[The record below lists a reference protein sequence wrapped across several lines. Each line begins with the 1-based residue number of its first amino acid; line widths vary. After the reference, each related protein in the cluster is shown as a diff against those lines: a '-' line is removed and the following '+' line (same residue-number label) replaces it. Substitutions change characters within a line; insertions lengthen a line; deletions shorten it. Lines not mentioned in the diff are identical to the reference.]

1 MDSSPP
7 PPRDPTRIEPDDLDD
22 YEEGPL
28 PPEQDEWHEEP
39 AAPPS
44 RRWSPFALGA
54 FALAVL
60 AAGTGALAAFG
71 SRSGVWHY
79 RVGFQVL
86 EWAAYGGIAAA
97 VLAILAMVLTRGD
110 SGRKGFFVALFAL
123 VLGVL
128 VAFIPWNAQRTARS
142 APPIHDIT
150 TDLENPPEFAALVPR
165 RDDSPIPVEYGGPQV
180 AAQQR
185 RAYPDIRPLILDLP
199 VERAFQRA
207 LDTAVGMGWEIV
219 AASASAGRIE
229 ATDRTF
235 WFGFHD
241 DVVVRLTPLDSRT
254 VIDVRSLSREGE
266 SSARSNADRVRSYLE
281 AVQR

>member
-1 MDSSPP
+1 MDSSTP
-7 PPRDPTRIEPDDLDD
+7 PPRDPTRIESDE
-22 YEEGPL
+22 YEEGPT
-28 PPEQDEWHEEP
+28 PPEREEWHEEAEAVP
-39 AAPPS
+39 A

-54 FALAVL
+54 LAVAVL
-60 AAGTGALAAFG
+60 AALTGLLAAFG

-79 RVGFQVL
+79 RIGFQML

-97 VLAILAMVLTRGD
+97 VLALLAMVLTRGD
-110 SGRKGFFVALFAL
+110 RGRKGFFVAVLGL
-123 VLGVL
+123 VIGVL
-128 VAFIPWNAQRTARS
+128 VAFIPWNAQRTAQN

-150 TDLENPPEFAALVPR
+150 TDLDNPPEFAALVPR
-165 RDDSPIPVEYGGPQV
+165 RGDATIPVDYGGPEV

-207 LDTAVGMGWEIV
+207 FDTADAMGWEIV
-219 AASASAGRIE
+219 AASPSAGRIE

-266 SSARSNADRVRSYLE
+266 SSAKSNADRVREYLE
-281 AVQR
+281 AVRR